1 MFSICGREPPHP
13 GRAAEPVHPPNN
25 FGGIADAGDQ
35 RPALSLVLTG
45 RNDGYGGDFLARF
58 FRSFRFNHQQMVLRG
73 IAHELVF
80 VEWAPPH
87 GAALIRDR
95 IFDAIPE
102 LDPSVCSWY
111 VVDPRYQEELSLN
124 PRLEYLEFPAKNV
137 GVRRARGRF
146 VLTSNCDVCF
156 GRQIFDALAGNTLEP
171 RVLYRAP
178 RHDLTLPAERPPLDW
193 SVLEDPRNLAG
204 PAHVLKPPYM
214 GSATGDFVLLDRDS
228 FHEIGGFN
236 EVYRVARIGV
246 DRNILVKALSSGL
259 RIADIGGPVY
269 HENHEGSY
277 RLNPTAYAGRET
289 EAPWGDRRWHSGGV
303 SYVNPSTWGLSDAPV
318 RAIGDRTWYLDFSWE
333 AVPPLVDL
341 QRIVLPVARAGSPL
355 PGHYVRKR

>member
-1 MFSICGREPPHP
+1 M
-13 GRAAEPVHPPNN
+13 
-25 FGGIADAGDQ
+25 
-35 RPALSLVLTG
+35 
-45 RNDGYGGDFLARF
+45 
-58 FRSFRFNHQQMVLRG
+58 
-73 IAHELVF
+73 
-80 VEWAPPH
+80 
-87 GAALIRDR
+87 
-95 IFDAIPE
+95 
-102 LDPSVCSWY
+102 
-111 VVDPRYQEELSLN
+111 
-124 PRLEYLEFPAKNV
+124 
-137 GVRRARGRF
+137 
-146 VLTSNCDVCF
+146 
-156 GRQIFDALAGNTLEP
+156 LEP

-214 GSATGDFVLLDRDS
+214 GSATGDFVLLDRES

-303 SYVNPSTWGLSDAPV
+303 SYVNPPTWGLVRSTRACDRRSD
-318 RAIGDRTWYLDFSWE
+318 
-333 AVPPLVDL
+333 LVSRFRVGRL
-341 QRIVLPVARAGSPL
+341 YRVWSICSESCCPSPVAAVRCQGTTCGSVSSLHPVFDL
-355 PGHYVRKR
+355 LDTFDFEVISTMRVRSSWLV